1 MTEVNAMAD
10 FNSVVLVGRLVRDPE
25 LKYVGNGSPVCNF
38 SVATSRRFTRDGG
51 QKVEETTFLDVSA
64 WRRLGE
70 ICQQF
75 LKKGREVL
83 VMGSLRQSR
92 WTDKETQEPRSKLRV
107 VAQTVQ
113 FLGGKREEA
122 AAPAAPA
129 PAEPELPE
137 EPDQGG
143 EA

>member
-1 MTEVNAMAD
+1 MAD
-10 FNSVVLVGRLVRDPE
+10 FNSVVLIGRLVRDPE
-25 LKYVGNGSPVCNF
+25 LKYVGNGAPVCQF
-38 SVATSRRFTRDGG
+38 SVATSRRWTRDDG

-70 ICQQF
+70 ICKQF

-83 VMGSLRQSR
+83 VMGTLRQSR
-92 WTDKETQEPRSKLRV
+92 WTDKETQQSRSKIRV

-113 FLGGKREEA
+113 FLGRREEA
-122 AAPAAPA
+122 EAPAPAAP
-129 PAEPELPE
+129 EPELPE
-137 EPDQGG
+137 EPAGRE